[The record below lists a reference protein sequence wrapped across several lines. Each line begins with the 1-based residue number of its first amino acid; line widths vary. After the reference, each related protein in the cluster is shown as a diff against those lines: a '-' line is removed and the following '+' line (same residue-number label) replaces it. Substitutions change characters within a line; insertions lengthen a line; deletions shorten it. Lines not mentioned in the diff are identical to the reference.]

1 MKVKVKVVQPC
12 LTLCGPMDYR
22 VHGILQARIMKW
34 VAFSF
39 SRGSSKPRDW
49 TQVSH
54 IAGRFFTSWATR
66 EVMIRYYY
74 SLLAL
79 IGHSLLIRMKNFPE
93 KLSWQ
98 SLDNNNCYINI
109 KFHCRPNLF
118 TQIQTQK
125 PPATVFTSI
134 SYRKNGIIMPRMN
147 LSSLQNHSVTLNF
160 HFY

>member
-1 MKVKVKVVQPC
+1 MKSFVSF
-12 LTLCGPMDYR
+12 G
-22 VHGILQARIMKW
+22 HKW
-34 VAFSF
+34 HIWTEWTYKNTNDISF

-66 EVMIRYYY
+66 EVIIRYYY

-98 SLDNNNCYINI
+98 SLDNNSCYINI